1 MATEGNNSSIR
12 LLAFSELYHPVVGG
26 SVRWIS
32 KIAEHWPGQAWVLG
46 GCRPRGSLRPS
57 DLDGP
62 TPVRRIRLALD
73 DWGLDSPQSLLQY
86 ANAVAQLVAETRR
99 RRANVVLCG
108 RGVPEGLIA
117 YLAGRWTGAAYG
129 CLVHGEETV
138 SCGLSGQLRRMLRLA
153 YSRADVL
160 VCNSRASAELAAGAG
175 GRTDR
180 MIVSHPGVELSAFAD
195 VLAVDRGAGNDPPV
209 LLTVG
214 RLDERKNHAGVLRA
228 MAELRRSG
236 VDVRYQIVGDGYM
249 KGPLEALVA
258 ELGLGDRVNWVHG
271 GDDEIVRKAYCQA
284 DIFIMPAIH
293 TGKDTEGFGI
303 VFIEAALAGLP
314 SIAGCVGG
322 CKEAVLNERTGLVV
336 DGSDRSALA
345 GAIARLAR
353 DAKLRSRLGRE
364 GRRRASIELD
374 WRALIPRL
382 AGEMERMVPR
392 APRATSR

>member
-1 MATEGNNSSIR
+1 MITEGHNSSIR

-26 SVRWIS
+26 SVRWVA
-32 KIAEHWPGQAWVLG
+32 KIAQHWPGEAWVLG

-57 DLDGP
+57 ELDGR
-62 TPVRRIRLALD
+62 TPVRRIRLAMD

-86 ANAVAQLVAETRR
+86 ANAVAQLVGETRR
-99 RRANVVLCG
+99 RRADLVLCG

-117 YLAGRWTGAAYG
+117 LLARSWTRAAYG

-175 GRTDR
+175 GQADR
-180 MIVSHPGVELSAFAD
+180 MIVSHPGVELSEFAD
-195 VLAVDRGAGNDPPV
+195 ALALERRPGDAAPV

-228 MAELRRSG
+228 MAALRPSG
-236 VDVRYQIVGDGYM
+236 LDLRYVIVGDGYM
-249 KGPLEALVA
+249 KAPLEALVA
-258 ELGLGDRVNWVHG
+258 ELGLGERVSWVHG
-271 GDDEIVRKAYCQA
+271 GDDEIVRKAYCRA
-284 DIFIMPAIH
+284 DIFIMPAVH

-322 CKEAVLNERTGLVV
+322 CKEAVLHERTGLVV
-336 DGSDRSALA
+336 DGSDASALA

-353 DAKLRSRLGRE
+353 DGALRLRLGLE
-364 GRRRASIELD
+364 GRRRAAAELD
-374 WRALIPRL
+374 WRVLIPHL
-382 AGEMERMVPR
+382 AGEMERM
-392 APRATSR
+392 ASSAARATSR